1 MLRGFAAM
9 TRPTRYS
16 LLAPCLVTTLAA
28 KLEFL
33 SLWPLVG
40 APTLPSASAAILPAA
55 DCSAERTCSERRYL
69 AQNLPK
75 VEDARILVED
85 GYVFYLIAENADAG
99 EAAFH
104 AYVEAQA

>member
-1 MLRGFAAM
+1 MG
-9 TRPTRYS
+9 
-16 LLAPCLVTTLAA
+16 
-28 KLEFL
+28 K
-33 SLWPLVG
+33 G
-40 APTLPSASAAILPAA
+40 APPPHTATAPNGAVDGAGVAACGPA
-55 DCSAERTCSERRYL
+55 
-69 AQNLPK
+69 NLPK